1 MQTVT
6 WVSGLP
12 KEFAILTARQ
22 MSMLVMQRCCCC
34 GRAAAEQPVIRW
46 SKVDGVLPVDHVT
59 HDGTLIINR
68 VSADDAGVYECIAT
82 DAYKT
87 ARSRMELFIIGLL
100 YGRPIR
106 QAIIFSCR
114 IFYLLSSSF
123 WFTAK

>member
-1 MQTVT
+1 M
-6 WVSGLP
+6 
-12 KEFAILTARQ
+12 
-22 MSMLVMQRCCCC
+22 
-34 GRAAAEQPVIRW
+34 IRW

-100 YGRPIR
+100 YGRPLR
-106 QAIIFSCR
+106 QAIIFSCC
-114 IFYLLSSSF
+114 IFY
-123 WFTAK
+123 WFTASDHYFRSVCLSVFLFVCLFVQSFFQPSSIRFGSN